1 MMFSNTSRRTNAT
14 FVSTNFRM
22 NIMPSPQT
30 VIQPTVQPPA
40 HDQKKMIWGEPTWFF
55 LHTIAHKVR
64 DFNAVRV
71 QLLGIIY
78 QVCTNLPCP
87 MCSQHAKTYLDS
99 INFNTI
105 QTREQLKQ
113 MLFTFHNVVN
123 TRKGYSLFSSNE
135 LDAKYALAV
144 TRNIFSNF
152 IGHFKDSHRSPGMI
166 ADDLFRSRLA
176 LNFIAWFN
184 TNRMQFDD

>member
-1 MMFSNTSRRTNAT
+1 
-14 FVSTNFRM
+14 M
-22 NIMPSPQT
+22 NIRPPPQT
-30 VIQPTVQPPA
+30 VVPPVVQPPA
-40 HDQKKMIWGEPTWFF
+40 HDAKKMLWGEPTWFF

-71 QLLGIIY
+71 GLLGIIY

-105 QTREQLKQ
+105 QTKEQLKH

-123 TRKGYSLFSSNE
+123 ARKGVPLFSSSE
-135 LDAKYALAV
+135 LDAKYSLAV

-152 IGHFKDSHRSPGMI
+152 IGYFKDRHRSPGMI

-176 LNFIAWFN
+176 LNFVTWFN
-184 TNRMQFDD
+184 KNGAYFDD